1 VRVAIA
7 TEGGQVS
14 GHFGHCPSFTMV
26 DMEDG
31 VVVKQE
37 STPAPPHEPGKIPL
51 FLKELGAE
59 VIVAGGM
66 GQKAA
71 MIFDQ
76 HGIRQIVGV
85 TGSVEDAIAGCLD
98 GTLEGGGSLCSH

>member
-7 TEGGQVS
+7 TENGQVS

-26 DMEDG
+26 DLENG
-31 VVVKQE
+31 TIARQE
-37 STPAPPHEPGKIPL
+37 SVPSPPHEPGKIPL
-51 FLKELGAE
+51 FLKEQGAE
-59 VIVAGGM
+59 VVVTGGM

-76 HGIRQIVGV
+76 HGIQQIVGV
-85 TGSVEDAIAGCLD
+85 TGSVEDTIAACLN